1 MIGGN
6 ELGEEGMERVV
17 SFLSFMFTLEV
28 GKGVFITVWTA
39 GPNFFF

>member
-1 MIGGN
+1 MIGGS
-6 ELGEEGMERVV
+6 ELGEEGVERVV